1 MKAAPLTVTGQSGL
15 LIHLETRPRTRSTAE
30 LRSKWLCQWTHCRWY
45 ERGNCGIL
53 RRDNAG
59 RIGQAWALGRSS
71 ADKPS
76 GVASTLF
83 RRAYSHEPRIHFIG
97 IWDPQFAETASPAA
111 RPGLRAA
118 HRAHR
123 AIRPRRPF

>member
-1 MKAAPLTVTGQSGL
+1 
-15 LIHLETRPRTRSTAE
+15 
-30 LRSKWLCQWTHCRWY
+30 
-45 ERGNCGIL
+45 L

-111 RPGLRAA
+111 RPGPTRSSPGAPRHPTEEALLTNPATLTYEQAVRGVDHA
-118 HRAHR
+118 HGRLPAF
-123 AIRPRRPF
+123 PV